1 MLICALRR
9 QREVHDFRVYE
20 NEVIL
25 IDHGCIMIERN
36 LVQDSQS
43 IILNQSSRWLWVGV
57 LAAFCAFSPISAMGE
72 EVYHRYWGDVHGH
85 TIFSDGKGTVAEY
98 FQYARVQAKLDFVMV
113 TDHDF
118 GHEAPWCM
126 PRVHWQETQAAADA
140 CTDPGRFVGI
150 AGYEWTS
157 QSKYWSGEATE
168 PSERLFPGSP
178 HYYNHK
184 NVYFLRPVDYLFSA
198 KDVATMTPD
207 LLAAAVQQAGGLI
220 QNNHPSA
227 DAEGWDQFD
236 YAQKWSSVIANTE
249 MLADTLRY
257 EGKTYP
263 VRGEQTVRAFLN
275 RGGRTGFVAGSDTH
289 EGKPAARTAV
299 LATALTRDAVFEAL
313 RHRRTYAVSHARIG
327 LDFKINGHWMGEEV
341 TVDGMPRLTVAVHG
355 TAKLAEVAVIRDGV
369 VCHQVLPEG
378 KEAQFNWQDD
388 TFSGSGY
395 YYVRVTQADAD
406 EHGNP
411 SYAWSSPIWV
421 KSR

>member
-1 MLICALRR
+1 
-9 QREVHDFRVYE
+9 
-20 NEVIL
+20 
-25 IDHGCIMIERN
+25 
-36 LVQDSQS
+36 
-43 IILNQSSRWLWVGV
+43 
-57 LAAFCAFSPISAMGE
+57 
-72 EVYHRYWGDVHGH
+72 
-85 TIFSDGKGTVAEY
+85 
-98 FQYARVQAKLDFVMV
+98 
-113 TDHDF
+113 
-118 GHEAPWCM
+118 M

-150 AGYEWTS
+150 SGYEWTS
-157 QSKYWSGEATE
+157 QPKYWSGDTNGL
-168 PSERLFPGSP
+168 SEGLFPGLLR
-178 HYYNHK
+178 YYNHK
-184 NVYFLRPVDYLFSA
+184 NVYFLQPVDYLFSA

-207 LLAAAVQQAGGLI
+207 LLAAAVQRAGGLI

-227 DAEGWDQFD
+227 DAEGRDQFD